1 VADLGEEDLDVLM
14 ALTTAPHARRGAP
27 AGRGPARSRGGRPRR
42 LSPLV
47 LAFVLVP
54 LLVEGFWVFWPAIQG
69 VYISFTRWDGVS
81 PPVWVGLGNYREML
95 GDPVFHTALWD
106 TVLWLL
112 VFGGLSALLGL
123 GAALFLQRERRGVG
137 FYRAAL
143 FTPVVFS
150 LVATALIWQAIY
162 QPGGVIDQLLAA
174 VGLGNLQHAWLAD
187 SGTALYAVIVP
198 ALWREIGY
206 VMVLY
211 LAGLKGIDPALYE
224 AATVDGA
231 SRWQRFRH
239 VTLPQLRP
247 VNAVVLSVIVIDS
260 LRSFDVVWALT
271 QGGPYHSSELLST
284 YMYSTA
290 FQSLRLGYG
299 SALAVVI
306 FVLAFGVIV
315 GYLVRAF
322 REAE

>member
-1 VADLGEEDLDVLM
+1 MAVLTM
-14 ALTTAPHARRGAP
+14 
-27 AGRGPARSRGGRPRR
+27 PRR
-42 LSPLV
+42 RSGATRVPPLV

-54 LLVEGFWVFWPAIQG
+54 LLVEAAWVFWPALQG
-69 VYISFTRWDGVS
+69 FYLAFTSWDGLAAPRS
-81 PPVWVGLGNYREML
+81 VGFGNFTTMVH
-95 GDPVFHTALWD
+95 DPVFRTALGN

-112 VFGGLSALLGL
+112 LFGGLSAALGL
-123 GAALFLQRERRGVG
+123 GAALLLQQERRGIG

-143 FTPVVFS
+143 FLPVVFS
-150 LVATALIWQAIY
+150 LVATALVWQGMY
-162 QPGGVIDQLLAA
+162 QPDGLINQVLRA
-174 VGLGNLQHAWLAD
+174 VGLGGWQHAWLAD
-187 SGTALYAVIVP
+187 QSTAFYAVIVP

-211 LAGLKGIDPALYE
+211 LAGLKGIDPQLYE
-224 AATVDGA
+224 AARVDGA
-231 SRWQRFRH
+231 SRWQQFRH
-239 VTLPQLRP
+239 VTLPQLSS

-271 QGGPYHSSELLST
+271 RGGPYHSSELLST

-306 FVLAFGVIV
+306 FVLAFGVIAT
-315 GYLVRAF
+315 YLVRAF
-322 REAE
+322 KEAS